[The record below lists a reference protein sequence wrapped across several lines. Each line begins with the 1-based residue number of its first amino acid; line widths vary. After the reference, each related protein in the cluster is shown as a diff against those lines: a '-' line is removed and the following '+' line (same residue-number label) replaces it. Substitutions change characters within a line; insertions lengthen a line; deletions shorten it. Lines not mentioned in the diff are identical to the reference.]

1 MHLVDMDIDSLLI
14 YVHLS
19 VTNYII
25 LDKLCQTIVS
35 VVYIISKSWF
45 KSL

>member
-1 MHLVDMDIDSLLI
+1 MQLVDMDIDNLLI
-14 YVHLS
+14 NVHLS

-25 LDKLCQTIVS
+25 RYKLCQTIAS
-35 VVYIISKSWF
+35 VVCNTSRSWF